1 MGCHKLKRVN
11 MRISQT
17 IFKIMVLSA
26 LLISTASLNLPVY
39 AFTTTADMNV
49 SADINASC
57 IMSSTDLDFGDY
69 DATSVNVTADL
80 TATATISTT
89 CTSGTNGV
97 ISMSGGS
104 HVLFCMSSKCHR
116 QMANQDETSFLRY
129 NIYTNESL
137 SWGSVWSDN
146 TSATNEVVQVIGSGV
161 SQNTT
166 VYGEITKNQ
175 RNAAAGS
182 YTDTITITLN
192 Y

>member
-1 MGCHKLKRVN
+1 MS
-11 MRISQT
+11 ISQALL
-17 IFKIMVLSA
+17 KIMVLSA
-26 LLISTASLNLPVY
+26 LLVSTASLSLHAY
-39 AFTTTADMNV
+39 AATSTSGMNV
-49 SADINASC
+49 TVNINATC
-57 IMSSTDLDFGDY
+57 TMSNTDLDFGDY
-69 DATSVNVTADL
+69 DATGVNVTADL

-104 HVLFCMSSKCHR
+104 HVLFCTSSKCHR